1 MVWSTGSETFIS
13 LVHVLFVA
21 FDLASLAFQSQRRFE
36 HVPQGFGTGFTVS
49 GKVVQGWDELVTLM
63 ANVAGLV
70 PRKRFQL
77 LLFLAL
83 TLICVQD
90 LEEPMTSDKTFAYSR
105 HPYAL

>member
-1 MVWSTGSETFIS
+1 MV
-13 LVHVLFVA
+13 FVA
-21 FDLASLAFQSQRRFE
+21 LDVASSAFEGWRWFE

-49 GKVVQGWDELVTLM
+49 GKVVQGWDELMTLM

-83 TLICVQD
+83 ALICIQD

-105 HPYAL
+105 YPYALCRIL